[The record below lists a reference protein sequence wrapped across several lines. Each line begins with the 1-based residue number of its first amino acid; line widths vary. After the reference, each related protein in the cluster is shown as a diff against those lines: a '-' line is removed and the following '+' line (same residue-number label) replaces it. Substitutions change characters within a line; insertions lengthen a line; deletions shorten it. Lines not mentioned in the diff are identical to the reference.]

1 LLYIG
6 ARLVRIKQVQNF
18 WLFPLRFSP
27 PFVDNSIWETA
38 MAKFIGRPT
47 IEGIVTL
54 YRALMGRD
62 MPFKQIER
70 LKQRAKRDAD
80 VAPRHFTKA
89 GEAASASDPIL
100 EGASDPDKI

>member
-1 LLYIG
+1 
-6 ARLVRIKQVQNF
+6 
-18 WLFPLRFSP
+18 
-27 PFVDNSIWETA
+27 

-70 LKQRAKRDAD
+70 LKQRAKRDGGI
-80 VAPRHFTKA
+80 APSNSQA
-89 GEAASASDPIL
+89 GAAASASDPIL
-100 EGASDPDKI
+100 EAASDPDRT

>member
-1 LLYIG
+1 
-6 ARLVRIKQVQNF
+6 
-18 WLFPLRFSP
+18 
-27 PFVDNSIWETA
+27 

-70 LKQRAKRDAD
+70 HCTLTR
-80 VAPRHFTKA
+80 
-89 GEAASASDPIL
+89 
-100 EGASDPDKI
+100 